1 MIERRRKFSV
11 NDSYGGVFVYNLSGQ
26 LLEQYAFEV
35 SDVLKGRGAYICIT
49 ENGKKIIKAYD
60 ASEIRAEALCLFLQ
74 EVKAKGVPA
83 DSIIRTKDD
92 KVLAADIDGTT
103 YYARDYIEGR
113 ECETKTREDVLAS
126 MGALAR
132 FHNCMNGYEGEIPE
146 GMRVSPDMLV
156 LEYEKHNREL
166 KKVRNYV
173 RGKKSKNE
181 FEMIFWRS
189 HAAFLEKAQKVT
201 EKLHKQMEEVQ
212 GMAWS
217 QMEGIC
223 HGDFNQHNVLFV
235 KDNVWITNFE
245 ASVYDVQMRDLANF
259 LRKIMEKYN
268 WNLELAVDM
277 IHAYEK
283 ERTLARQ
290 EWEQLYIRLSYPE
303 KFWKIANHYYN
314 SNKAWISG
322 RNIEKLN
329 KVIEQEEQRE
339 HFLNMLFSFVK

>member
-1 MIERRRKFSV
+1 M
-11 NDSYGGVFVYNLSGQ
+11 
-26 LLEQYAFEV
+26 
-35 SDVLKGRGAYICIT
+35 
-49 ENGKKIIKAYD
+49 
-60 ASEIRAEALCLFLQ
+60 Q

-113 ECETKTREDVLAS
+113 ECETKNREDVLAS

>member
-49 ENGKKIIKAYD
+49 ENGKKIIKAYA
-60 ASEIRAEALCLFLQ
+60 ASEARAEALCRFLQ
-74 EVKAKGVPA
+74 EVKARGVPA
-83 DSIIRTKDD
+83 DSIIRTKED

-103 YYARDYIEGR
+103 YYAREYIEGR
-113 ECETKTREDVLAS
+113 ECETKNREDVLAS

-173 RGKKSKNE
+173 RGKKRKNE

-212 GMAWS
+212 GLAWRR
-217 QMEGIC
+217 MEGIC
-223 HGDFNQHNVLFV
+223 HGDFNQHNVLFF
-235 KDNVWITNFE
+235 KDNVGITNFE

-268 WNLELAVDM
+268 WNIDFAVEM

-283 ERTLARQ
+283 ERALVPQ

-339 HFLNMLFSFVK
+339 RFLNMLFSFVK